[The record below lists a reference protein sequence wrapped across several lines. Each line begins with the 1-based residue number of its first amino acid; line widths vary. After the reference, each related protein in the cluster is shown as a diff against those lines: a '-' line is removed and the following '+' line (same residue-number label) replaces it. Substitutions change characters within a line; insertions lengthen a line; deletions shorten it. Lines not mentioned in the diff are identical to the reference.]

1 LFPYIGYNIRSHKD
15 ALILITKLYH
25 SLLYLNIQTST
36 LSILDQLNRIAYD
49 TLKNVKPTPFTKLNK
64 INVDSAD
71 DIIRLI
77 ENYKTKF
84 LKEPHEKSD

>member
-1 LFPYIGYNIRSHKD
+1 MFPYIGYNIRSHKD

-36 LSILDQLNRIAYD
+36 LSIQLNRIAYD

-71 DIIRLI
+71 VIIRLI